1 MLAGE
6 LYDSRD
12 PELIARY
19 QFVRNILSKING
31 YPLISMTEKTNL
43 FSQLLGK
50 MGENV
55 WIETPFFCDYGE
67 HVSIGEGTFINFN
80 AMFLDNNIIKI
91 VKNGIIGPNVQ
102 LLTAS
107 HPIY

>member
-1 MLAGE
+1 MTEKELMLAGE

-50 MGENV
+50 LGENV
-55 WIETPFFCDYGE
+55 WIETPFF
-67 HVSIGEGTFINFN
+67 
-80 AMFLDNNIIKI
+80 L
-91 VKNGIIGPNVQ
+91 
-102 LLTAS
+102 
-107 HPIY
+107 

>member
-1 MLAGE
+1 MTEKELMLAGE

-43 FSQLLGK
+43 FSQLL
-50 MGENV
+50 
-55 WIETPFFCDYGE
+55 
-67 HVSIGEGTFINFN
+67 
-80 AMFLDNNIIKI
+80 
-91 VKNGIIGPNVQ
+91 
-102 LLTAS
+102 
-107 HPIY
+107 